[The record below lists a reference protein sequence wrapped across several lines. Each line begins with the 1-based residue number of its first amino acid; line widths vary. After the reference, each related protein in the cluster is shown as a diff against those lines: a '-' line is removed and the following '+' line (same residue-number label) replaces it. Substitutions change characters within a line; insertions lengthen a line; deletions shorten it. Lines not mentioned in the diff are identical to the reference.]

1 MTVLSGARLVLLDRI
16 LDGGSLTLDA
26 GRIVAITDHPVEGE
40 HSVDCRGLTIVP
52 GFIDAHIHGVD
63 GVDTLDGPDAIA
75 CIAAALPRR
84 GVTAF
89 CPTTVACAPEALR
102 HVLQQVRAART
113 APPPESARVIGAH
126 LESNFI
132 SHDFRGAQPAACIRT
147 WTSAAHGT
155 HQASSGDAPFV
166 TADLRDVI
174 DAFAPDIATVTLAPE
189 VDGGLAL
196 IDWLVHRRIR
206 VSLGHCGA
214 DAAVTL
220 EAVARG
226 ARQVTHLFNAML
238 PMHHRRPGLA
248 GVALQCPDLV
258 VELICDGLH
267 VHPTMVRVAVAAK
280 SAARVLAVSDA
291 TAAAG
296 LPAGASARLGD
307 NTIVAGEGC
316 AHLADG
322 TIAGSTTTL
331 DAAFTRLTREM
342 EISLVDAVQLCATT
356 PARELG
362 LRDYGRLAEGAAA
375 DLAVLDAGGR
385 VVSTYIAGR
394 LVYSAPGTAGNSRQS
409 ASV

>member
-1 MTVLSGARLVLLDRI
+1 MTILSGARLVLADRM

-26 GRIVAITDHPVEGE
+26 GHIVAIADRPIDGE
-40 HSVDCRGLTIVP
+40 PSVDCRGLTIVP
-52 GFIDAHIHGVD
+52 GFVDAHIHGVD

-75 CIAAALPRR
+75 RIAAVLPRR

-89 CPTTVACAPEALR
+89 CPTTVACAPDALR
-102 HVLQQVRAART
+102 HVLQQVRAARI
-113 APPPESARVIGAH
+113 APSPESARVIGAH

-132 SHDFRGAQPAACIRT
+132 NPDFRGAQPAGCIRT
-147 WTSAAHGT
+147 WISAGQGA
-155 HQASSGDAPFV
+155 HQASSGDAYFV

-189 VDGGLAL
+189 MDGGLAL
-196 IDWLVHRRIR
+196 IDWLVQRRIR
-206 VSLGHCGA
+206 VSLGHSGA
-214 DAAVTL
+214 DDAMTL

-226 ARQVTHLFNAML
+226 ARQVTHLFNAMP

-248 GVALQCPDLV
+248 GVALQCPELV
-258 VELICDGLH
+258 VELICDGVH
-267 VHPTMVRVAVAAK
+267 VHPTMVKVAVAAK
-280 SAARVLAVSDA
+280 GAPRVLAVSDA

-307 NTIVAGEGC
+307 NPIVAGDRC

-331 DAAFTRLTREM
+331 DAAFTRLTRDM
-342 EISLVDAVQLCATT
+342 GIPLVDAAQLCSTA

-362 LRDYGRLAEGAAA
+362 LRDCGRLAEGAAA

-385 VVSTYIAGR
+385 IVSTYIAGR
-394 LVYSAPGTAGNSRQS
+394 LVYTAPGTSGNSRQS